1 MHTGTVKWFNSTKG
15 YGFVEPDDKS
25 RDVFIHIGPVLRTRV
40 FGTSV
45 LKFVNMK

>member
-25 RDVFIHIGPVLRTRV
+25 RDVYNGPPKTGL
-40 FGTSV
+40 
-45 LKFVNMK
+45 LK